1 MGNDA
6 DSDLGKYSCSCVAK
20 EDGCFMDF
28 FNDKSPKDPFNF
40 ITNSSKHFTQSELEE
55 NIPGGLHYPNDNM
68 VKSNLK
74 KNIDI
79 RNKNSKISDSVE
91 TSYRNINTKEND
103 IKEFDKKTDYFQL
116 VNQINNTI
124 KELKSKI
131 FLDDMDE
138 SKMSSVTKYGD
149 FDFKKLGKKANKIL
163 FNDIILCIKKIY
175 EIHSEVIL
183 LKEKIFLGIVSN
195 FQKEK
200 KKINLINYE
209 DTEKIVSLPNYE
221 DIEDKIKLKLG
232 ENNNNKFK
240 FSKFNI
246 KGSFPCEILI
256 WNLISQNTQK
266 IADILSENY
275 FCCIVLLYYSKA
287 EEENETILYLINKPN
302 NI

>member
-1 MGNDA
+1 
-6 DSDLGKYSCSCVAK
+6 
-20 EDGCFMDF
+20 
-28 FNDKSPKDPFNF
+28 
-40 ITNSSKHFTQSELEE
+40 
-55 NIPGGLHYPNDNM
+55 
-68 VKSNLK
+68 
-74 KNIDI
+74 
-79 RNKNSKISDSVE
+79 
-91 TSYRNINTKEND
+91 
-103 IKEFDKKTDYFQL
+103 
-116 VNQINNTI
+116 
-124 KELKSKI
+124 
-131 FLDDMDE
+131 
-138 SKMSSVTKYGD
+138 MSSVTKYGD

-175 EIHSEVIL
+175 EINSEVNL

-209 DTEKIVSLPNYE
+209 DTEKIVSLPNYD